1 MSTSKIKAY
10 ESVDIWVTR
19 MMEFAIDKPSIPN
32 QDLREITPI
41 TPRCG
46 VMIKISEV
54 MSLRRENSD
63 GRVDIAGTVCAPGF
77 SLCFC
82 VLE

>member
-1 MSTSKIKAY
+1 MSTLKIKAY
-10 ESVDIWVTR
+10 ESVDVWVTR
-19 MMEFAIDKPSIPN
+19 IMEFVIEKPSIPN

-41 TPRCG
+41 TPRG
-46 VMIKISEV
+46 AVMIKISEV
-54 MSLRRENSD
+54 MSLRRENSG
-63 GRVDIAGTVCAPGF
+63 GRVDIARTVCAPGF